1 MASDRAHPAD
11 TSTGGELT
19 LEQALRRLAQ
29 KGSVVRV
36 ARATDGR
43 LPPRLALLRQGRDAG
58 CIARAVFEQAR
69 SAALVEEMP
78 GGETWG
84 LSVRGRV
91 AVRRLLAGGTARAVT
106 EPTASKP
113 GCNADESPLAWL
125 RRRKGKTGTA
135 LITEEEFA
143 AGERLRADFTFAQ
156 MGPRVTANWSAALSA
171 ASGSRR
177 GAPGAGVEIADGVLA
192 AGERVRRALGA
203 VGPELSGILI
213 DVCCHLKG
221 LEDLE
226 RSAGWPQRSAKVVLQ
241 LALVR
246 LARHYGIRSDR
257 DGESR
262 SGPMPRHWG
271 TPDYRPAIESD

>member
-1 MASDRAHPAD
+1 MVREGPHPDEA
-11 TSTGGELT
+11 TSGCELT
-19 LEQALRRLAQ
+19 LEHALRRLAQ
-29 KGSVVRV
+29 RGSVVRV
-36 ARATDGR
+36 ACAADGR

-69 SAALVEEMP
+69 RAALVEEMP
-78 GGETWG
+78 GGETWS
-84 LSVRGRV
+84 LSARGRV

-113 GCNADESPLAWL
+113 GFDADESPLAWL
-125 RRRKGKTGTA
+125 RRRKGKTGAA
-135 LITEEEFA
+135 LITEAEFA

-156 MGPRVTANWSAALSA
+156 MGPRVTANWSAALGA

-177 GAPGAGVEIADGVLA
+177 GVPGTGVEISDGALA

-241 LALVR
+241 LALMR
-246 LARHYGIRSDR
+246 LARHYGLLSDR
-257 DGESR
+257 DGENR
-262 SGPMPRHWG
+262 SGPLPRHWG
-271 TPDYRPAIESD
+271 NPDYRPAIDSD